1 MTEPQTTGSSTVPV
15 CYRHPGRETY
25 VRCTRCNRPICP
37 DCMNEA
43 SVGFQCPECVS
54 VGRRTVRSAEGAF
67 GGRFRGGDKGYV
79 TIGLI
84 AANVLVYILILA
96 AGGLGAALGH
106 GGSFLAGSTTNLEVK
121 LGVFPAAIA
130 SGEYYRLVTAMFVHF
145 SILHL
150 AMNMYVLWVLG
161 RYLERALGP
170 ARFAAL
176 YFVCGIGGN
185 VACYLLT
192 GNQLSGG
199 ASTAVFGLFAA
210 MFFINRKLGLS
221 SSSVV
226 VLIVVNL
233 IFTFLVPGI
242 SIVGHIGGLVTG
254 AVAGLGLAYAPRGQR
269 TLVQGVVLGGLLL
282 IFVLLTVARTA
293 QILGSA

>member
-67 GGRFRGGDKGYV
+67 GGRFRGDKGYV
-79 TIGLI
+79 TIALI
-84 AANVLVYILILA
+84 AVNVLVYILILA

-185 VACYLLT
+185 VACYLFT

-282 IFVLLTVARTA
+282 IFILLTVARTA

>member
-1 MTEPQTTGSSTVPV
+1 MTEPQTTGSPTVPV

-25 VRCTRCNRPICP
+25 VRCVRCNRPICP

-43 SVGFQCPECVS
+43 SVGFQCPECVAES
-54 VGRRTVRSAEGAF
+54 RRTTRSAQGAF
-67 GGRFRGGDKGYV
+67 GGRFRGGDRGYV

-84 AANVLVYILILA
+84 AVNVVVYVLILA
-96 AGGLGAALGH
+96 AGGFGAALGH
-106 GGSFLAGSTTNLEVK
+106 GGSFLAGTTTHLEVQ
-121 LGVFPAAIA
+121 LGVYPPAIA
-130 SGEYYRLVTAMFVHF
+130 AGEYYRLVTAMFVHF

-185 VACYLLT
+185 VACYLFT

-233 IFTFLVPGI
+233 VFTFLVPGI
-242 SIVGHIGGLVTG
+242 SIVGHLGGLITG
-254 AVAGLGLAYAPRGQR
+254 AAAGLGLAYAPRANR
-269 TLVQGVVLGGLLL
+269 TIVQVAVLGGLLL
-282 IFVLLTVARTA
+282 IFVLLTVGRTA
-293 QILGSA
+293 QILSYA